1 MKNIPIRN
9 INVIPDSINLS
20 EKFRIRTVQE
30 LQLEQKLIQDT
41 HRHDYYFIL
50 ALIKGKGKHT
60 IDFITYEITDYSIFF
75 MRPGQVHQL
84 SLNKGCTGYLV
95 QFSKDFYRPGNKTDQ
110 QLLRSASNKNFCKL
124 DLKKSNNLFNILS
137 YIYKEYTEKEKMY
150 FDIIKANLSIFFVE
164 LTRYRVNQIKS
175 ENKNINFT
183 QERLDE
189 FLELLE
195 NNIYKYKQVSE
206 YADMLNLSTFQL
218 NSMTKSNLGKTCS
231 TLIDEQIILESKRY
245 LLATTEQVKEIA
257 YNLGYEDVSYFIRFF
272 KKHTGR
278 TPEAYRTNFT

>member
-175 ENKNINFT
+175 ENKNSKFP

-231 TLIDEQIILESKRY
+231 ILIDEHIILESKRY
-245 LLATTEQVKEIA
+245 LLATTEQIKEIA

>member
-1 MKNIPIRN
+1 MPIRN

-30 LQLEQKLIQDT
+30 VQTEQKLIQDT

-60 IDFITYEITDYSIFF
+60 IDFIKYEVTDYSIFF

-84 SLNKGCTGYLV
+84 SLEKGCTGFLM

-124 DLKKSNNLFNILS
+124 DLKKSKNLFNVLS
-137 YIYKEYTEKEKMY
+137 YIYKEYIEKEKMY

-164 LTRYRVNQIKS
+164 LTRYRENQIKP
-175 ENKNINFT
+175 ENKNTMFT
-183 QERLDE
+183 HERLDE

-195 NNIYKYKQVSE
+195 NNISKNKQVSE
-206 YADMLNLSTFQL
+206 YANMLNLSTFQL

-231 TLIDEQIILESKRY
+231 TLIDQQIILEAKRY

-272 KKHTGR
+272 KKHTGQ
-278 TPEAYRTNFT
+278 TPEVYRTNFT

>member
-30 LQLEQKLIQDT
+30 VQTEQKLIQDT

-60 IDFITYEITDYSIFF
+60 IDFIKYEVTDYSIFF

-84 SLNKGCTGYLV
+84 SLEKGCTGFLM

-124 DLKKSNNLFNILS
+124 DLKKSKNLFNVLS
-137 YIYKEYTEKEKMY
+137 YIYKEYIEKEKMY

-164 LTRYRVNQIKS
+164 LTRYRENQIKP
-175 ENKNINFT
+175 ENKNTMFT
-183 QERLDE
+183 HERLDE

-195 NNIYKYKQVSE
+195 NNISKNKQVSE
-206 YADMLNLSTFQL
+206 YANMLNLSTFQL

-231 TLIDEQIILESKRY
+231 TLIDQQIILEAKRY

-272 KKHTGR
+272 KKHTGQ
-278 TPEAYRTNFT
+278 TPEVYRTNFT

>member
-1 MKNIPIRN
+1 MKDIPIRN
-9 INVIPDSINLS
+9 INVIPDRPNLS

-30 LQLEQKLIQDT
+30 LQKEQKLIQDT

-60 IDFITYEITDYSIFF
+60 IDFTKYEITNYSIFF

-84 SLNKGCTGYLV
+84 SLEKGCTGFLI

-124 DLKKSNNLFNILS
+124 DLKKSKNLFNVLG
-137 YIYKEYTEKEKMY
+137 YIYKEYGEKEKMY

-164 LTRYRVNQIKS
+164 LTRYRENQIKPG
-175 ENKNINFT
+175 NKNTNFT
-183 QERLDE
+183 QERLDK

-195 NNIYKYKQVSE
+195 NNISKNKQVSE
-206 YADMLNLSTFQL
+206 YANMLNLSTFQL
-218 NSMTKSNLGKTCS
+218 NSMTKSNLGETCS
-231 TLIDEQIILESKRY
+231 TLIDEQIILEAKRY

-272 KKHTGR
+272 KKHTGQ
-278 TPEAYRTNFT
+278 TPETYRTNFT

>member
-9 INVIPDSINLS
+9 INVIRDDINKS

-30 LQLEQKLIQDT
+30 LQKEQKLIQDT

-50 ALIKGKGKHT
+50 ALVKGKGQHT
-60 IDFITYEITDYSIFF
+60 IDFISYNITNHSIFF

-84 SLNKGCTGYLV
+84 SLKTGSAGFLM
-95 QFSKDFYRPGNKTDQ
+95 QFSKDFYRPDNKSDQ

-124 DLKKSNNLFNILS
+124 DLKKSEKLFNVLTNIHTE
-137 YIYKEYTEKEKMY
+137 YKEKEKGY
-150 FDIIKANLSIFFVE
+150 FDIIKANLRIFFIE
-164 LTRYRVNQIKS
+164 LTRYR
-175 ENKNINFT
+175 ENKIKPENKSTMFT

-195 NNIYKYKQVSE
+195 NNIYKYKQVSQ
-206 YADMLNLSTFQL
+206 YANMLNLSTFQL
-218 NSMTKSNLGKTCS
+218 NSMVKSTLGKTCS
-231 TLIDEQIILESKRY
+231 SLIDEHIILESKRY

-272 KKHTGR
+272 KKHTGQ
-278 TPEAYRTNFT
+278 TPETYRTNFR

>member
-110 QLLRSASNKNFCKL
+110 QLLRSASNRNYCKL
-124 DLKKSNNLFNILS
+124 DLEKSKNIFDVLI
-137 YIYKEYTEKEKMY
+137 YIYKEFNEKEEKY
-150 FDIIKANLSIFFVE
+150 FDIIKANLSIFFIE
-164 LTRYRVNQIKS
+164 LTRYRESQIKP
-175 ENKNINFT
+175 ENKNTLFP
-183 QERLDE
+183 QERIDE
-189 FLELLE
+189 LLELLE

-231 TLIDEQIILESKRY
+231 TLIDEQIILEAKRY

-272 KKHTGR
+272 KKHTGQ
-278 TPEAYRTNFT
+278 TPETYRTNFT

>member
-1 MKNIPIRN
+1 MKNIPVRN
-9 INVIPDSINLS
+9 INVTPDSINLS

-30 LQLEQKLIQDT
+30 LQKEQKLIQDT

-84 SLNKGCTGYLV
+84 SLNKGCTGYLM

-124 DLKKSNNLFNILS
+124 DLKKSNNLFNVLS
-137 YIYKEYTEKEKMY
+137 YIYKEYNEKEKMY

-164 LTRYRVNQIKS
+164 LTRYRENQIKPES
-175 ENKNINFT
+175 KNTIFT

-231 TLIDEQIILESKRY
+231 TLIDEQIILEAKRY

>member
-9 INVIPDSINLS
+9 INVIPDDINKS

-30 LQLEQKLIQDT
+30 LQKEQKLIQDT

-50 ALIKGKGKHT
+50 ALVKGSGQHT
-60 IDFITYEITDYSIFF
+60 IDFISYDVTNHSIFF

-84 SLNKGCTGYLV
+84 SLKTGSTGFLM
-95 QFSKDFYRPGNKTDQ
+95 QFSKDFYRPDNKSDQ

-124 DLKKSNNLFNILS
+124 DLKKSKKLFNVLTNIQT
-137 YIYKEYTEKEKMY
+137 EYNEKEKGY
-150 FDIIKANLSIFFVE
+150 FDIIKANLRIFFIE
-164 LTRYRVNQIKS
+164 LTRYR
-175 ENKNINFT
+175 ENKINPENRSTVFT

-195 NNIYKYKQVSE
+195 NNIYKFKQVSQ
-206 YADMLNLSTFQL
+206 YANMLNLSTFQL
-218 NSMTKSNLGKTCS
+218 NSMVKSTLGKTCS
-231 TLIDEQIILESKRY
+231 SLIDEHIILESKRY

-272 KKHTGR
+272 KKHTGQ
-278 TPEAYRTNFT
+278 TPETYRTNFR

>member
-110 QLLRSASNKNFCKL
+110 QLLRSASNRNYCKL
-124 DLKKSNNLFNILS
+124 DLEKSKNIFDVLI
-137 YIYKEYTEKEKMY
+137 YIYKEFNEKEEKY
-150 FDIIKANLSIFFVE
+150 FDIIKANLSIFFIE
-164 LTRYRVNQIKS
+164 LTRYRESQIKP
-175 ENKNINFT
+175 ENKNTLFP
-183 QERLDE
+183 QERIDE
-189 FLELLE
+189 LLELLE

-218 NSMTKSNLGKTCS
+218 NSKTKSNLGKTCS
-231 TLIDEQIILESKRY
+231 TLIDEQIILEAKRY

>member
-20 EKFRIRTVQE
+20 EKFRIRSVQE
-30 LQLEQKLIQDT
+30 LQMEQKLIQDT

-84 SLNKGCTGYLV
+84 SLNKGCTGYLM

-110 QLLRSASNKNFCKL
+110 QLLRSASNRNYCKL
-124 DLKKSNNLFNILS
+124 DLEKSKNIFDVLI
-137 YIYKEYTEKEKMY
+137 YIYKEFNEKEEKY
-150 FDIIKANLSIFFVE
+150 FDIIKANLSIFFIE
-164 LTRYRVNQIKS
+164 LTRYRESQIKP
-175 ENKNINFT
+175 ENKNTLFP
-183 QERLDE
+183 QERIDE
-189 FLELLE
+189 LLELLE
-195 NNIYKYKQVSE
+195 NNINKYKQVSQ
-206 YADMLNLSTFQL
+206 YADMLNLSTYQL

-231 TLIDEQIILESKRY
+231 ILIDEHIILESKRY

>member
-110 QLLRSASNKNFCKL
+110 QLLRSASNRNYCKL
-124 DLKKSNNLFNILS
+124 DLEKSKNIFDVLI
-137 YIYKEYTEKEKMY
+137 YIYKEFNEKEEKY
-150 FDIIKANLSIFFVE
+150 FDIIKANLSIFFIE
-164 LTRYRVNQIKS
+164 LTRYRESQIKP
-175 ENKNINFT
+175 ENKNTLFP
-183 QERLDE
+183 QERIDE
-189 FLELLE
+189 LLELLE
-195 NNIYKYKQVSE
+195 NNINKYKQVSQ

-231 TLIDEQIILESKRY
+231 TLIDEQIILEAKRY